1 MNIFERITNKCKEK
15 KISIRNLEERTG
27 LSNGTIKRWK
37 TQEPGA
43 LKLHNVAKT
52 LGVSI
57 EWIITGKEAEE
68 LTPEENRL
76 IECYRI
82 SNPEGKDAI
91 RGQAEYQ
98 ASKVLPAGVSAS
110 RIG

>member
-15 KISIRNLEERTG
+15 KMSIRSLEERTG

-43 LKLHNVAKT
+43 LKLHNVAET

-82 SNPEGKDAI
+82 SNPEGKDSI